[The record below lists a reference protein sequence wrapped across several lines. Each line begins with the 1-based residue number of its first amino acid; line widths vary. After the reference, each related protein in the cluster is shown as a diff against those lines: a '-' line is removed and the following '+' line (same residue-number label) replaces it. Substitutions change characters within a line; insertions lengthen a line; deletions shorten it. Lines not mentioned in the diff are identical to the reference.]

1 MSTLTPETL
10 EEIIALNTSLINH
23 AREYAK
29 LSEEY
34 DMNRF
39 STCSMDYFMQKTEE
53 YQVLKKEIDKKIFQL
68 QVLLLGLT
76 SV

>member
-10 EEIIALNTSLINH
+10 EEIITLNTFLINH
-23 AREYAK
+23 AKEYSK

-34 DMNRF
+34 DMNHF
-39 STCSMDYFMQKTEE
+39 STCSIDYFLQKTEE

-68 QVLLLGLT
+68 
-76 SV
+76 